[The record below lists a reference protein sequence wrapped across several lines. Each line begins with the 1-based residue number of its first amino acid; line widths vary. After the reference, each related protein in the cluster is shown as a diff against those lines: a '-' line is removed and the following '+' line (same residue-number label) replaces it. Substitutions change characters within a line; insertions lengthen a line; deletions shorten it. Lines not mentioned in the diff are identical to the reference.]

1 MTNWFVDS
9 SVLIRAINGDSPA
22 AHRWFSSSVKDGDAL
37 LGSRLLEVEVLRY
50 AVNTETDISKTQ
62 EYLDRFSF
70 IEITKDVIAA
80 AIAIP
85 VPVGGADSIHVGSAL
100 KLERELAKTK
110 KHLVIATHDAQM
122 ARAAEYLGLTVIDPV
137 TDDPRRAPV
146 A

>member
-22 AHRWFSSSVKDGDAL
+22 AHRWFTSAVKDGDTF

-50 AVNTETDISKTQ
+50 AVNTESDISRTQ

-80 AIAIP
+80 AIAIS
-85 VPVGGADSIHVGSAL
+85 VPLGGADSIHVSSAL
-100 KLERELAKTK
+100 RHCSNQGTPD
-110 KHLVIATHDAQM
+110 ATHA
-122 ARAAEYLGLTVIDPV
+122 LGLRVSPAEPSRPPQHSV
-137 TDDPRRAPV
+137 GKRERCR
-146 A
+146 